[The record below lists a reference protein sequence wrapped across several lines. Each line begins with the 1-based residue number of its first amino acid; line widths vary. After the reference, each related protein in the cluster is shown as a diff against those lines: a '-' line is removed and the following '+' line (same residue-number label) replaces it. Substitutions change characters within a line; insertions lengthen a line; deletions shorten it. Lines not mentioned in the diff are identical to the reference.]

1 MKKAF
6 DIMTRSLITCG
17 PDTSVGEVAR
27 LMRNRDAGNVLVT
40 KDDKLVGIVTDRD
53 IAVQMASD
61 KDPRELPVR
70 TVMSKHPI
78 TGQTNWNLNKVA
90 STMSKH
96 QIRRLPIVDR
106 GNLVGIVSLGDL
118 ARRDGERGRI
128 VKSLF
133 HISEPQLVHHQ
144 HSSGRPL
151 ALVSLLLG
159 MLAAAGIILTLSPKG
174 LRAVREEIDFG
185 QLGEEL
191 NDLVAKGRERITNL
205 V

>member
-1 MKKAF
+1 MKKAS

-27 LMRNRDAGNVLVT
+27 LMRNGDAGNVLVT

-61 KDPRELPVR
+61 KDPRDLPVR
-70 TVMSKHPI
+70 SIMSTHPV
-78 TGQTNWNLNKVA
+78 TGQTHWSLDKIA

-106 GNLVGIVSLGDL
+106 GMLLGIISLGDL
-118 ARRDGERGRI
+118 ARRDGQHGRI

-133 HISEPQLVHHQ
+133 HISEPHEIHRQ
-144 HSSGRPL
+144 HSGFRPL
-151 ALVSLLLG
+151 ALASLVLG
-159 MLAAAGIILTLSPKG
+159 LITAAGIILTLSPRG
-174 LRAVREEIDFG
+174 LRAVREEVDFG
-185 QLGEEL
+185 HLGEDL
-191 NDLVAKGRERITNL
+191 NGLVAKGRERIASL